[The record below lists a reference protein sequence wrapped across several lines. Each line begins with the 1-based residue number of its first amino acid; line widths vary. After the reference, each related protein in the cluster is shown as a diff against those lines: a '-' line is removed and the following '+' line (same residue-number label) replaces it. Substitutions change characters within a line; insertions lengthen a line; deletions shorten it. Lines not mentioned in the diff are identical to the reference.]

1 MSDLVFISFPSEAK
15 AEEVRNKVL
24 EMQKDYLIEVGGGD
38 PHR

>member
-15 AEEVRNKVL
+15 EVRNKVL